1 MRIQIASDLHLEFL
15 DRTHPSF
22 IGLAPAEDA
31 EILVLAGDV
40 HNGCRGMEL
49 FATWPVPVIYVPGN
63 HEYYGREFRAQRDT
77 FCLADEDTYPSVI
90 ALERGIFEYKRVR
103 FLGATLWTDFNLYGQ
118 PTSARRLSATRV
130 YDYRTIRLA
139 HSQFGTRDALREH
152 LKSVVWLDSVLAEPF
167 PGLTVVVTHHAPH
180 ELSLETDLA
189 GHPLNP
195 AFASNL
201 QWMFGRCCL
210 WIHGHVHGSCDYA
223 LEGTRIL
230 ANPRGYP
237 DLLGDLSLADKVQ
250 WENHQFN
257 PSLVV
262 EIDQSTSF
270 RRHSIARNRRTRDER
285 SRFANWQ
292 ADSGPLNTLT
302 WDTAFDGLPS

>member
-1 MRIQIASDLHLEFL
+1 MKIQVASDLHLEFL
-15 DRTHPSF
+15 DRMHPSF

-31 EILVLAGDV
+31 EVLVLAGDI

-49 FATWPVPVIYVPGN
+49 FATWPVPVVYVPGN

-77 FCLADEDTYPSVI
+77 FCHADEDNYPSVI

-118 PTSARRLSATRV
+118 PISSRRLSATRIF
-130 YDYRTIRLA
+130 DYRTIRLA
-139 HSQFGTRDALREH
+139 HSPFQTRDSLREH
-152 LKSVVWLDSVLAEPF
+152 IKSVSWLDSVLAEPF

-180 ELSLETDLA
+180 HLSLEADLV

-201 QWMFGRCCL
+201 QWMLGRCAL

-223 LEGTRIL
+223 LEGTRII

-237 DLLGDLSLADKVQ
+237 DMLGEISSADMVQ
-250 WENHQFN
+250 WENRQFD
-257 PSLVV
+257 PGLVV
-262 EIDQSTSF
+262 EIE
-270 RRHSIARNRRTRDER
+270 HSVSLHQYSIDGDRRTYV
-285 SRFANWQ
+285 SVPNV
-292 ADSGPLNTLT
+292 
-302 WDTAFDGLPS
+302 